1 MGTHLSKGGY
11 MAKIEEDAKG
21 LKEDLNARDEEQGLS
36 RRSFIKST
44 SALTAAA
51 VVLPPLFK
59 PSVAQAAADSPSK
72 NQALRA
78 KLEQAHRILSMEGL
92 AEDSTRGHVTV
103 RSEDGLFYIKPHG
116 TAFEWVK
123 ADQMQGLDIDGNLVE
138 GKGRVHGEKYL
149 HLEVYRARKD
159 VKSVIHLHPMYSTIL
174 STVFT
179 GSIVIVGQQSVPFTG
194 KIPLYTDPSLVN
206 TKEKGVALAKIMGN
220 SQVLIMQN
228 HGITVAG
235 QTIEEALV
243 LAIHLEHAARDHIIA
258 TQSGKPIEMNL
269 EDAKTLYKNN
279 YSPEACEMMWG
290 YFVEKF
296 KNKS

>member
-1 MGTHLSKGGY
+1 
-11 MAKIEEDAKG
+11 MAKIEEDAQG
-21 LKEDLNARDEEQGLS
+21 PKEDFNALIEDHGIS
-36 RRSFIKST
+36 RRLFIKST

-51 VVLPPLFK
+51 VALPPLLK
-59 PSVAQAAADSPSK
+59 PSVTNAAADAPLT
-72 NQALRA
+72 NQELRV
-78 KLEQAHRILSMEGL
+78 KLELAHRLLSMEGL
-92 AEDSTRGHVTV
+92 AEDSTRGHITA
-103 RSEDGLFYIKPHG
+103 RGEGGLFYIKPQG

-123 ADQMQGLDIDGNLVE
+123 ADQMHGLDIDGNLVE

-159 VKSVIHLHPMYSTIL
+159 VRSVVHLHPMYSTIL

-179 GSIVIVGQQSVPFTG
+179 GSMVIVGQQSVPFTG

-206 TKEKGVALAKIMGN
+206 TKEKGVALAKTLGN
-220 SQVLIMQN
+220 SSVLLMQN

-258 TQSGKPIEMNL
+258 SQLGKPISMNVD
-269 EDAKTLYKNN
+269 DAKTLYKNN
-279 YSPEACEMMWG
+279 YSQDACEMMWG
-290 YFVEKF
+290 YFVEKY
-296 KNKS
+296 KNKR